1 MKKARKR
8 MAGSAGNGLWASWP
22 LRGRENPCRNAGAI
36 LAAVLLLGLLFGG
49 SKGAAAGGSSSLGV
63 SASSVNIGDSVT
75 VTLNVSTDV
84 YAAFQMSVSYTGG
97 ILEYTGASKND
108 CNGGGGALSIVAEC
122 DGGYSINLNFRAIAP
137 GSASVSASLTEA
149 YAIETAEA
157 VSISGSSASVTVN
170 NAASG
175 GGTGDGAGG
184 AGNTGSSGNGGGE
197 AGGAGNEGGGESG
210 GGSSANLSADNSLK
224 SLTISP
230 GTLSPS
236 FKYNT
241 TKYTANVAEDVT
253 SIAVDAQP
261 SNAGATVES
270 VTGNTDLKPGNNTV
284 SIVVKAENG
293 TLATYTIT
301 VNRGGAAKDPE
312 EEDPE
317 EDPEEKPEEDPDTEL
332 PATDIVINGV
342 FYEVSKTLP
351 DTELPEEFSKGT
363 ATYGGEEVEAYTFPY
378 QSLQLFYLN
387 PITAEGEEEQ
397 EGGFYFYNAGANEF
411 FPYINITVGTKYVI
425 VLPSVYSEGIPD
437 RCQDASITLGTAT
450 ISGCQ
455 LMETESTGEFFLV
468 YCVDQHGTAG
478 WYQYD
483 TLDMSLQR
491 YHQVQYIPEE
501 KEEVPEIDTSVYTK
515 AYDEL
520 EEKYEKEKAS
530 SRIILIVL
538 SVLLAAALV
547 AIVLILIFVK
557 GKNGKGGGNRFKDM
571 DYIDFD
577 DL

>member
-1 MKKARKR
+1 MRKASKLTSPFTCRG
-8 MAGSAGNGLWASWP
+8 AGI
-22 LRGRENPCRNAGAI
+22 I
-36 LAAVLLLGLLFGG
+36 LAAVFLLGILFGG
-49 SKGAAAGGSSSLGV
+49 IKGAAAGGSSSLGV
-63 SASSVNIGDSVT
+63 SASSVNIGDAVT
-75 VTLNVSTDV
+75 VTLNVSADV
-84 YAAFQMSVSYTGG
+84 YAAFQMSISYTSGV
-97 ILEYTGASKND
+97 LEYTGASKND
-108 CNGGGGALSIVAEC
+108 CNGGGGALSVVAEV
-122 DGGYSINLNFRAIAP
+122 DGGYSINLNFKAIAP

-157 VSISGSSASVTVN
+157 VSISGASASVTVN
-170 NAASG
+170 NAAGSG
-175 GGTGDGAGG
+175 NSGDGG
-184 AGNTGSSGNGGGE
+184 AGNAGGNGGGAGNAGGENGGGE
-197 AGGAGNEGGGESG
+197 AGG
-210 GGSSANLSADNSLK
+210 GSTANLSADNSLK

-241 TKYTANVAEDVT
+241 TKYTANVSGDVT

-270 VTGNTDLKPGNNTV
+270 VTGNTDLQPGNNTV
-284 SIVVKAENG
+284 SIVVRAENG

-378 QSLQLFYLN
+378 QNLQLFYLN

-437 RCQDASITLGTAT
+437 RCQDVSITLGTAT

-491 YHQVQYIPEE
+491 YHQVQYVPEE
-501 KEEVPEIDTSVYTK
+501 KEEEAPEIDTSVYTK
-515 AYDEL
+515 AYEEL
-520 EEKYEKEKAS
+520 EAKYKKEKNT
-530 SRIILIVL
+530 SRIIIIVL
-538 SVLLAAALV
+538 SSLLAV
-547 AIVLILIFVK
+547 SVIAIAVILIL
-557 GKNGKGGGNRFKDM
+557 GKIHDGKGGGKKFKDM

>member
-1 MKKARKR
+1 MKKTSKR
-8 MAGSAGNGLWASWP
+8 TAPFPG
-22 LRGRENPCRNAGAI
+22 RGTGMI
-36 LAAVLLLGLLFGG
+36 LAAAVFFLGILSGG
-49 SKGAAAGGSSSLGV
+49 IKGAAAGGSSSLGV

-75 VTLNVSTDV
+75 VTLNVSADV
-84 YAAFQMSVSYTGG
+84 YAAFQMSVSYTSGV
-97 ILEYTGASKND
+97 LEYTGASKND
-108 CNGGGGALSIVAEC
+108 CNGGGGALSVVAEV
-122 DGGYSINLNFRAIAP
+122 DGGYSINLNFKAIAP
-137 GSASVSASLTEA
+137 GSASISASLTEA

-157 VSISGSSASVTVN
+157 VGISGSSASVTVN

-175 GGTGDGAGG
+175 GDAGGNGGG
-184 AGNTGSSGNGGGE
+184 AGNAGGDNS
-197 AGGAGNEGGGESG
+197 GGAGAGNAGGNDDGGGNG
-210 GGSSANLSADNSLK
+210 NLSADNSLK

-241 TKYTANVAEDVT
+241 TKYTANVASDVT

-284 SIVVKAENG
+284 QIVVKAENG

-301 VNRGGAAKDPE
+301 VNRGGAAEDPE

-317 EDPEEKPEEDPDTEL
+317 ENPDENPEEEPDVEL
-332 PATDIVINGV
+332 PATDIVINGI
-342 FYEVSKTLP
+342 FYEVSKELP
-351 DTELPEEFSKGT
+351 DTELPEEFTKGT
-363 ATYGGEEVEAYTFPY
+363 VTYGGEEVEAYTFPY
-378 QSLQLFYLN
+378 QNLQLFYLN

-397 EGGFYFYNAGANEF
+397 EGGFYFLNAASNEF
-411 FPYINITVGTKYVI
+411 FPYINITVGSKYVI
-425 VLPSVYSEGIPD
+425 VLPASYSGGIPEN
-437 RCQDASITLGTAT
+437 CQEAAVTLGTAVMN
-450 ISGCQ
+450 GCQ
-455 LMETESTGEFFLV
+455 IIETESTGEFFLV
-468 YCVDQHGTAG
+468 YCADQNGTAG

-491 YHQVQYIPEE
+491 YHSVQYVPEE

-520 EEKYEKEKAS
+520 EEKYEKEKKTF
-530 SRIILIVL
+530 RIVTVAL
-538 SVLLAAALV
+538 SALLAASVV
-547 AIVLILIFVK
+547 AIILILIFTK
-557 GKNGKGGGNRFKDM
+557 IHGGKGGSKKFKDM